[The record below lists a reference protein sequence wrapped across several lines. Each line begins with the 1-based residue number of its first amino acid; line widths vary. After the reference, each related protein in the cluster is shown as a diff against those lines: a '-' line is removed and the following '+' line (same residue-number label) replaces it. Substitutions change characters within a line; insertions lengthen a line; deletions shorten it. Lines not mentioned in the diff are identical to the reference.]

1 MKQQCITLKQS
12 IQLVSVSKWFRH
24 VSVSGPTKKPT
35 TSRHDNAADNKSR
48 AVLCNININ
57 LMEKLHE
64 KCVFLTSCDNVNK
77 NLPEQNRSEIHRF
90 KCRTCMGRSFVSTC
104 VFKRSWQCVG
114 WCAQLPGYTKRYF
127 LYQFSEK
134 FPYGATT
141 FLFEIK

>member
-64 KCVFLTSCDNVNK
+64 KCVFLTTK
-77 NLPEQNRSEIHRF
+77 NFTCTGNGRMPSWLKNRVWTRLAPVFYPQGLRQVAAARPSDSHWIQ
-90 KCRTCMGRSFVSTC
+90 CTCSNID
-104 VFKRSWQCVG
+104 
-114 WCAQLPGYTKRYF
+114 AQIVTALK
-127 LYQFSEK
+127 S
-134 FPYGATT
+134 AMD
-141 FLFEIK
+141 